1 MNVEKVKKF
10 SVENVWRIANVAFDL
25 VVGIYCIG
33 MASACI
39 KAGYEDPSVGVL
51 IITGLTMSAKA
62 GLETGALSEAYLE
75 LSE

>member
-10 SVENVWRIANVAFDL
+10 SVENAGRIANAVFDL
-25 VVGIYCIG
+25 AVGVYCLG

-51 IITGLTMSAKA
+51 IVTGLTMSAKA
-62 GLETGALSEAYLE
+62 GVETGALSEAYLE
-75 LSE
+75 FSE

>member
-10 SVENVWRIANVAFDL
+10 SVKNAGRIANVAFDL
-25 VVGIYCIG
+25 AVGFYCIG

-51 IITGLTMSAKA
+51 IVTGLAMDAKA
-62 GLETGALSEAYLE
+62 GVETGALLEAY
-75 LSE
+75 SEFSE

>member
-10 SVENVWRIANVAFDL
+10 SVENAGRIANAAFYL
-25 VVGIYCIG
+25 VVGVYCLG

-51 IITGLTMSAKA
+51 IVTGLTMSAKA
-62 GLETGALSEAYLE
+62 GVETGALSKAYLE
-75 LSE
+75 FSE